1 MDLSP
6 AQQDVLDLL
15 GAPKSERPT
24 FDAEL
29 RHELRAE
36 LEHQVTTAVD
46 SLDPGPPPGAPGGKD
61 PLFVNKHA
69 LASIHGCEAKYLADG
84 DEPFQWTPP
93 LARGT
98 IAHKAIELS
107 VTWKGQISPLGLVE
121 EAIARLEN
129 GTDGL
134 ADWLQTMSESDGAE
148 LRAVANVRVA
158 AFLELFPPLQR
169 NWIPVPEAKM
179 RAELAEQRVI
189 VAGRADLTL
198 GRADGTTAGKVVV
211 DFKTGGFNAV
221 HTDDLRLYALLDA
234 LRLGTPPRLLAN
246 VYLESG
252 ELRTEQVSED
262 LLWTAV
268 HRTADGVT
276 RLLALHTGKAAPERR
291 AGPPCRWC
299 SLADGCT
306 EGKEYLTGQ
315 DA

>member
-15 GAPKSERPT
+15 GAPKADRPT
-24 FDAEL
+24 FDAAL

-36 LEHQVTTAVD
+36 LEHQITTAVD
-46 SLDPGPPPGAPGGKD
+46 SLDPDGKD
-61 PLFVNKHA
+61 QLFVNKHA

-84 DEPFQWTPP
+84 DEPFVWTPQ

-98 IAHKAIELS
+98 VAHKAIELS
-107 VTWKGQISPLGLVE
+107 VTWKGQISPLDLVE

-148 LRAVANVRVA
+148 LRSVANQRVA
-158 AFLELFPPLQR
+158 AFLEIFPPLQR

-179 RAELAEQRVI
+179 RAELADQRVI
-189 VAGRADLTL
+189 VQGRADLTL
-198 GRADGTTAGKVVV
+198 GRAHGTTAGKVVI
-211 DFKTGGFNAV
+211 DFKTGGFNAA

-246 VYLESG
+246 AYLETG
-252 ELRTEQVSED
+252 ELRTEAVSED
-262 LLWTAV
+262 LLWSAV
-268 HRTADGVT
+268 HRTADGIT
-276 RLLALHTGKAAPERR
+276 RVLALRTGKAEPIRR
-291 AGPPCRWC
+291 PGPPCRWC
-299 SLADGCT
+299 SLADDCEPGRQ
-306 EGKEYLTGQ
+306 YLSGE